1 MQLNKIMA
9 KFALKSIT
17 AVKGKQ
23 QFKQL
28 VIVDDNVDIN
38 RLQQELDNGKTDI
51 DGVLDIYEMGL
62 EHRYQSSFR
71 GIIAIMNRF
80 ADLQSISDQKF
91 RNITPKGD
99 LVKEYEFKYQDLRV
113 YAIKMVN
120 GPLVLLGGYKN
131 TQSSD
136 MTKFRSLKKQFLEN
150 ER

>member
-1 MQLNKIMA
+1 MA

-51 DGVLDIYEMGL
+51 DGVLDIYEMEL